1 MDTLYCV
8 GIDVALHDHR
18 VAILGPDGEARGK
31 SVSILARQEGFAELV
46 RTLQIR
52 GATPGHTLIGLEA
65 TGHFWE
71 NLEAFL
77 SGAGYRVVV
86 LNPVQTRR
94 YRDVL
99 RRKAKTDDIDAYGI
113 AGLLRSE
120 AAAACSVPD
129 EQIQSL
135 RELVRLRA
143 RLMRERQDYL
153 RQLVAQL
160 DGVFPEHRTGLGDA
174 TTARARGLLA
184 AFPTARHLAAATPA
198 TLRRTAAAAGARGF
212 TLQDATARRD
222 GARHS
227 TYSGKAA
234 DARGHVGR
242 TLLTQFERL
251 TASIDDLD
259 QSLQALL
266 PPANP
271 AGGPSDASLLQTLP
285 GVGPYTA
292 STLLGELG
300 SLPRFT
306 DARALV
312 AYVGFFPVIKDSGEH
327 AATPF
332 LSPPGS
338 RIARHALYL
347 AAVNAVRRSTEWRL
361 VYQRKLARGKK
372 PKPAL
377 IAVAVKW
384 LHTAYAMLKHRMPYD
399 PSRLG
404 ATLATMSP

>member
-1 MDTLYCV
+1 MDTPYCV

-18 VAILGPDGEARGK
+18 VAILGSDGEARGK
-31 SVSILARQEGFAELV
+31 SFSILASQEGFADLV
-46 RTLQIR
+46 RTLHAR
-52 GATPGHTLIGLEA
+52 EATPGSTLVGLEA

-86 LNPVQTRR
+86 LNPLQTRR

-99 RRKAKTDDIDAYGI
+99 RRKAKTDDIDAYVI

-120 AAAACSVPD
+120 AAAACYVPD

-135 RELVRLRA
+135 RELARLRA

-160 DGVFPEHRTGLGDA
+160 DVVFPEHRESLGDA
-174 TTARARGLLA
+174 PTARAGLLTV
-184 AFPTARHLAAATPA
+184 FPTARHLADATPA

-212 TLQDATARRD
+212 SLQDATALRD
-222 GARHS
+222 RARHS

-234 DARGHVGR
+234 DARGHVVR
-242 TLLTQFERL
+242 TLIAQFERL

-259 QSLQALL
+259 QTLQALL
-266 PPANP
+266 PPADP
-271 AGGPSDASLLQTLP
+271 EGGPSDATLLQTLP

-292 STLLGELG
+292 GTLLGELG
-300 SLPRFT
+300 SLTRFT

-312 AYVGFFPVIKDSGEH
+312 AYVGFYPVIKESGEH
-327 AATPF
+327 ATTPF
-332 LSPPGS
+332 LSPAGS

-347 AAVNAVRRSTEWRL
+347 AAVNAVRRSTEWRRF
-361 VYQRKLARGKK
+361 YQRKLAQGKK
-372 PKPAL
+372 PKQAL

-384 LHTAYAMLKHRMPYD
+384 LHTAYAMLKHRAPYD
-399 PSRLG
+399 PSRLV
-404 ATLATMSP
+404 ATLATISP

>member
-1 MDTLYCV
+1 MDTPYCV

-18 VAILGPDGEARGK
+18 VAMLGPDGEARGK
-31 SVSILARQEGFAELV
+31 SFSILASQEGFADLV
-46 RTLQIR
+46 RTLHAR
-52 GATPGHTLIGLEA
+52 DAAPGHTLVGLEA

-77 SGAGYRVVV
+77 SRAGYRVVV
-86 LNPVQTRR
+86 LNPLQTRR

-99 RRKAKTDDIDAYGI
+99 RRKAKTDDIDAYVI

-120 AAAACSVPD
+120 AAAACYVPD

-135 RELVRLRA
+135 RELARLRA

-160 DGVFPEHRTGLGDA
+160 DVVFPEHRESLGDA
-174 TTARARGLLA
+174 PTARARGLLTV
-184 AFPTARHLAAATPA
+184 FPTARHLADATPA

-212 TLQDATARRD
+212 SLQDATALRD
-222 GARHS
+222 RARHS

-234 DARGHVGR
+234 DARGHVVR
-242 TLLTQFERL
+242 TLIAQFERL

-259 QSLQALL
+259 QTLQALL
-266 PPANP
+266 PPADP
-271 AGGPSDASLLQTLP
+271 EGGPSDATLLQTLP

-292 STLLGELG
+292 GTLLGELG
-300 SLPRFT
+300 SLTRFT

-312 AYVGFFPVIKDSGEH
+312 AYVGFYPVIKESGEH
-327 AATPF
+327 ATTPF
-332 LSPPGS
+332 LSPAGS

-347 AAVNAVRRSTEWRL
+347 AAVNAVRRSTEWRRF
-361 VYQRKLARGKK
+361 YQRKLAQGKK
-372 PKPAL
+372 PKQAL

-384 LHTAYAMLKHRMPYD
+384 LHTAYAMLKHRAPYD
-399 PSRLG
+399 PSRLV
-404 ATLATMSP
+404 ATLATISP

>member
-1 MDTLYCV
+1 MDTPYYV

-31 SVSILARQEGFAELV
+31 SFSIPASQEGFAELV
-46 RTLQIR
+46 RTLHAR
-52 GATPGHTLIGLEA
+52 AATPGHTLVGLEA

-94 YRDVL
+94 YREVL
-99 RRKAKTDDIDAYGI
+99 RRKAKTDDIDAYVI

-120 AAAACSVPD
+120 AAAACYVPD

-135 RELVRLRA
+135 RELARLRA

-160 DGVFPEHRTGLGDA
+160 DVVFPEHRTSLGDA

-184 AFPTARHLAAATPA
+184 AFPTARHLAQATPA
-198 TLRRTAAAAGARGF
+198 TLRRTAAAGARGF
-212 TLQDATARRD
+212 TLPDAIALRD

-234 DARGHVGR
+234 DARGHVVR
-242 TLLTQFERL
+242 TLITQFERL

-266 PPANP
+266 PPATP

-292 STLLGELG
+292 GTLLGELG
-300 SLPRFT
+300 SLTRFT

-312 AYVGFFPVIKDSGEH
+312 AYVGFFPVIRESGEH

-332 LSPPGS
+332 LSPTGS

-347 AAVNAVRRSTEWRL
+347 AAVNAVRRSAEWRL
-361 VYQRKLARGKK
+361 LYQRKIAQGKK
-372 PKPAL
+372 PKQAL
-377 IAVAVKW
+377 IAMAVKW
-384 LHTAYAMLKHRMPYD
+384 LHTAYAMLKHRVPYD

-404 ATLATMSP
+404 AMPATLSP

>member
-18 VAILGPDGEARGK
+18 VALLGPDGEARGK
-31 SVSILARQEGFAELV
+31 SFSVRASQEGFAELV
-46 RTLQIR
+46 RTLQSR

-86 LNPVQTRR
+86 LNPLQTRR

-99 RRKAKTDDIDAYGI
+99 RRKAKTDDIDAYVI

-120 AAAACSVPD
+120 AAAACYVPD

-160 DGVFPEHRTGLGDA
+160 DVVFPEHRTGLGDA

-184 AFPTARHLAAATPA
+184 AFPTARHLAQATPA

-212 TLQDATARRD
+212 TLPAATALRD
-222 GARHS
+222 CARHS
-227 TYSGKAA
+227 TYGGKAA
-234 DARGHVGR
+234 DARGHVVR
-242 TLLTQFERL
+242 TLVAQFERL

-259 QSLQALL
+259 QTLYALL

-271 AGGPSDASLLQTLP
+271 EGGPSDASLLQTLP

-292 STLLGELG
+292 GTLLGELG
-300 SLPRFT
+300 SLTRFT

-312 AYVGFFPVIKDSGEH
+312 AYVGFFPVIKESGEQ

-332 LSPPGS
+332 LSPTGS

-361 VYQRKLARGKK
+361 VYQRKLAQGKK
-372 PKPAL
+372 PKQAL

-384 LHTAYAMLKHRMPYD
+384 LHTAYAMLKHRVPYD

-404 ATLATMSP
+404 ATLATLSP